1 MTNTILSEYKNACR
15 SCIIYII
22 LLVIFFI
29 KSISI
34 SSVFIYFN
42 WYLKKSNANINPGTE
57 AKIYWTYKWEISNK
71 LILKIVFKLTKN
83 RQKFIE
89 KYWYLSHWIHHNRK
103 TDDCENIHSVNP
115 LYLFI
120 NKADG
125 YIEKTMEINT

>member
-1 MTNTILSEYKNACR
+1 MGN
-15 SCIIYII
+15 
-22 LLVIFFI
+22 I
-29 KSISI
+29 KQ
-34 SSVFIYFN
+34 
-42 WYLKKSNANINPGTE
+42 IN
-57 AKIYWTYKWEISNK
+57 
-71 LILKIVFKLTKN
+71 KN

-125 YIEKTMEINT
+125 YIEKTIEINT